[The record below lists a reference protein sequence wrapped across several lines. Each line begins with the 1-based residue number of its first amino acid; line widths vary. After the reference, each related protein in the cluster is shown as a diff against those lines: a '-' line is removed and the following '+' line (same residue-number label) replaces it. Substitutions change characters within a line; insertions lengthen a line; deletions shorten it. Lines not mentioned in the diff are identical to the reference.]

1 MAINFPDSPSVND
14 THTVGDKTWT
24 WDGTAWNVVVGG
36 IPTTIDTLTINQDA
50 EVDGILTANHIH
62 GNIAGSVYLHVKN
75 TSGSEIAAGTPV
87 YATGSVGASGATE
100 VSPSDAS
107 TAATMP
113 ALGITQSTLAVNGE
127 GHATVL
133 GVLGSQNTGS
143 YNINDSLYVAPG
155 GGLTT
160 TRPTAATDLVQKIA
174 RVVRA
179 DASTGELLVLGA
191 GRTNDVPNEI
201 SILGDLTVDT
211 DTLHVDSTNDRVGIG
226 TASPT
231 SPMHI
236 KADSFDM
243 LALDRTDNANVDQQ
257 VILTPTYSGAGNTA
271 FAIKI
276 GSEIMRV
283 TEAGN
288 VGIGTT
294 SPSYKLDVNGD
305 AQVTGRLGIGSG
317 ISAELDIK
325 GASNPEIRLQST
337 DSSDPFLYFGDQV
350 DAVRGGIGYDTS
362 ANALLLRGY
371 NNSTR
376 MTIDSA
382 GRVTTPYQPSFRA
395 YLNVSPN
402 PTYGSGW
409 STMEWN
415 TTDFNVGSHYNTTNY
430 RFTAPVAGKYLFTT
444 SVNFYN
450 IAQGDRFIVE
460 FLKSN
465 AYSYRLTDIDSYN
478 AIGDDRN
485 LGGSIIMN
493 LSANDYVQVRA
504 YGATANWRRSAGYNY
519 GHFAGHFL
527 G

>member
-1 MAINFPDSPSVND
+1 MNDAVEAIETALLDGAPLHIDDVN
-14 THTVGDKTWT
+14 
-24 WDGTAWNVVVGG
+24 
-36 IPTTIDTLTINQDA
+36 
-50 EVDGILTANHIH
+50 E
-62 GNIAGSVYLHVKN
+62 
-75 TSGSEIAAGTPV
+75 
-87 YATGSVGASGATE
+87 
-100 VSPSDAS
+100 
-107 TAATMP
+107 
-113 ALGITQSTLAVNGE
+113 
-127 GHATVL
+127 
-133 GVLGSQNTGS
+133 
-143 YNINDSLYVAPG
+143 
-155 GGLTT
+155 
-160 TRPTAATDLVQKIA
+160 
-174 RVVRA
+174 
-179 DASTGELLVLGA
+179 
-191 GRTNDVPNEI
+191 
-201 SILGDLTVDT
+201 
-211 DTLHVDSTNDRVGIG
+211 RVGIG
-226 TASPT
+226 ITSPT
-231 SPMHI
+231 SPLHI

-283 TEAGN
+283 TEEGR
-288 VGIGTT
+288 VGIGTA
-294 SPSYKLDVNGD
+294 SPSTTLHVDGSILANDSVTIGD
-305 AQVTGRLGIGSG
+305 GGEYVAGSIYSDANWG
-317 ISAELDIK
+317 MIFRAKQASPAAADFRWANSADTERMRI
-325 GASNPEIRLQST
+325 
-337 DSSDPFLYFGDQV
+337 
-350 DAVRGGIGYDTS
+350 DTS
-362 ANALLLRGY
+362 
-371 NNSTR
+371 
-376 MTIDSA
+376 
-382 GRVTTPYQPSFRA
+382 GRVTMPYQPSFRA

-409 STMEWN
+409 SVMSWN
-415 TTDFNVGSHYNTTNY
+415 TTDFNVGGHYNTTNY

-519 GHFAGHFL
+519 AHFAGHFL